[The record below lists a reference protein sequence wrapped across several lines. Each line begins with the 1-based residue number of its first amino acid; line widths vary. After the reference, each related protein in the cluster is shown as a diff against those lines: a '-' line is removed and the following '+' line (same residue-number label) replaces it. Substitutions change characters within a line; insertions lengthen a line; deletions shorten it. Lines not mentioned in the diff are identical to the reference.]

1 MNNQE
6 IYNMVTNMRSN
17 MLLFNFIEYYIS
29 YDMDTNE
36 LFAGT
41 ATNCGIAKEY
51 AVQYDTDMD
60 LDYNLEGLL
69 DLMNEDP
76 CNWEL
81 GPEINFDVYD
91 TNN

>member
-17 MLLFNFIEYYIS
+17 MLVFNDTVYYVS
-29 YDMDTNE
+29 YDIDTNE

-41 ATNCGIAKEY
+41 ATNCGVAKEY
-51 AVQYDTDMD
+51 IVQYDIDRD
-60 LDYNLEGLL
+60 LDYNLEGLF

-76 CNWEL
+76 INWDIDS
-81 GPEINFDVYD
+81 EID
-91 TNN
+91 